1 MLRPVTWASKPR
13 RTTST
18 SGSSGTF
25 QSVPRRGGGLE
36 FGLLLGPADALAVL
50 DVGDDDR
57 RGEFL
62 VVVRAGGGHH
72 IRRRS
77 HAARG
82 GQLLQAAF
90 PVQPG
95 PQRRRGVEQRDA
107 KSQEYL
113 AGHT

>member
-25 QSVPRRGGGLE
+25 ERVPRRRGGLE
-36 FGLLLGPADALAVL
+36 FGLFLRSADTLAVL

-62 VVVRAGGGHH
+62 VVVGTGRRHH
-72 IRRRS
+72 IRWRA
-77 HAARG
+77 HAPG
-82 GQLLQAAF
+82 CGQLLKTAL
-90 PVQPG
+90 PVQSG
-95 PQRRRGVEQRDA
+95 TQRRRGVQQRV
-107 KSQEYL
+107 E
-113 AGHT
+113 